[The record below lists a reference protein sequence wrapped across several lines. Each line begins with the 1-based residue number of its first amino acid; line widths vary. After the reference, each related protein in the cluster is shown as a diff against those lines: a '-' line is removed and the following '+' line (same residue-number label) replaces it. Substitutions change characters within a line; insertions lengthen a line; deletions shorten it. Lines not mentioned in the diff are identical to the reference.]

1 MRSLTPLRTSPG
13 LRLPQAPFV
22 LQIPGSDSPW
32 DKTGQILELDR
43 NTGVYRLGLAV
54 MIRRMV
60 FLSCLL
66 MTAPQLFPQAPPRL
80 TIRNVQILGNLRI
93 PPATIL
99 HCVSAKPGMTYDE
112 GKTRGDLRR
121 LNDLGLF
128 RSLNIKTREAGDG
141 LVDVIYEV
149 EEHPFV
155 SEFVIEGLSQAQED
169 QIRRLLG
176 QEKLLVQTEAPF
188 RGGAV
193 NKTANFIHTWLRAH
207 RYPFSQVRVMTD
219 EERQGTV
226 RVRILV
232 ELGPR
237 LDVGEIRFEGNQSAA
252 SGDLLRQM
260 PYTRPAPY
268 LMPWANRGTYAPQSL
283 TADLE
288 SLRHYYQSQGFA
300 AARIGTPQIVA
311 KDFPRR
317 WWMFLPKFGGT
328 KQKLSVVIPITE
340 GSAYRLIS
348 VASQGSGKAA
358 ASQIAEIL
366 CSIKAPGPYD
376 YSLLEAKRQKMVD
389 ALGHAGYGLA
399 QVELEQNV
407 NDDART
413 VAATYR
419 IYAGNPI
426 AIGHINFEGNLRL
439 REKFL
444 RREVVA
450 QEGEVF
456 DSNKLDE
463 SIKRLNR
470 SGMIKEIARSDVALE
485 LNEKTELLDITFK
498 VKEKDRQGIYGTGG
512 TGGIGGGY
520 LGILYTAFD
529 LLGLGESLSMQIDGG
544 ASQSNMLLNII
555 GNHFLGLPFNLGL
568 SVFHR
573 LTNFNVA
580 SVVPN
585 ATDLL
590 HILKNRSTGVGLS
603 GAYPITSKMQVGLGT
618 QYAKLSITELD
629 QNGNPLQELV
639 QDRIDLSPSFYL
651 DATSGTGPATRGTR
665 FSFTNSWSG
674 TTQLG
679 SVDSTAQALR
689 FSQYFGDPISK
700 GRNSFSFGIQAAAIR
715 PKNNTL
721 LTIDRRFYPGDEIVR
736 GFPRGGLSPWA
747 YPSDTQS
754 SPSPLGADTVLGF
767 SMEYRVPIQGPLS
780 AAAFIDLGW
789 SKLSKKNVDAATAA
803 SLINATN
810 GFLRGS
816 MGGELRLQLPMIH
829 QPGRLI
835 FSWNF
840 LRLSTLIS
848 NKGSLLRLADPR
860 GTIHF
865 ALGDRF

>member
-1 MRSLTPLRTSPG
+1 
-13 LRLPQAPFV
+13 
-22 LQIPGSDSPW
+22 
-32 DKTGQILELDR
+32 
-43 NTGVYRLGLAV
+43 
-54 MIRRMV
+54 MIRRMILLSCV
-60 FLSCLL
+60 FLA
-66 MTAPQLFPQAPPRL
+66 APQLFPQASPQL
-80 TIRNVQILGNLRI
+80 TIRSVQVLGNLRI
-93 PPATIL
+93 PTATIL
-99 HCVSAKPGMTYDE
+99 HYVSAKPGMVYNE
-112 GKTRGDLRR
+112 GKTRGDLRQ
-121 LNDLGLF
+121 LNDLGSF
-128 RSLNIKTREAGDG
+128 RSLDIETQEVGEG
-141 LVDVIYEV
+141 LLDVTYHVQEV
-149 EEHPFV
+149 PFV
-155 SEFVIEGLSQAQED
+155 SEFVIEGLSQGQED

-176 QEKLLVQTEAPF
+176 QEKLLVQTDAPF
-188 RGGAV
+188 RAGAV
-193 NKTANFIHTWLRAH
+193 NKTANFVHTWLRAH
-207 RYPFSQVRVMTD
+207 RYPFSQVRMVTD
-219 EERQGTV
+219 AERIGTV
-226 RVRILV
+226 RVRLLV

-237 LDVGEIRFEGNQSAA
+237 LDVGEVRFAGNQAVAA
-252 SGDLLRQM
+252 KDLLEQM
-260 PYTRPAPY
+260 QYTRPAPY
-268 LMPWANRGTYAPQSL
+268 LMPWTNRGAYAPQSL

-288 SLRHYYQSQGFA
+288 GLRHYYQSRGFA

-317 WWMFLPKFGGT
+317 WWMLLPKFGGS
-328 KQKLSVVIPITE
+328 KQKLSLVIPITE
-340 GSAYRLIS
+340 GAAYRLTS
-348 VASQGSGKAA
+348 VTSQGSGKAA
-358 ASQIAEIL
+358 AARINEIL
-366 CSIKAPGPYD
+366 SSIPAPGAYD

-413 VAATYR
+413 VGATYR

-426 AIGHINFEGNLRL
+426 AIGRIKFEGNLRL

-450 QEGEVF
+450 REGEVF
-456 DSNKLDE
+456 DSFKLDE

-485 LNEKTELLDITFK
+485 MNEKTELLDIIFK

-512 TGGIGGGY
+512 TGGVGGGY

-529 LLGLGESLSMQIDGG
+529 LFGLGESLSLQLDGG
-544 ASQSNMLLNII
+544 ASQSNVLLNII
-555 GNHFLGLPFNLGL
+555 GTRFLGLPFNLGL

-585 ATDLL
+585 ATDLI
-590 HILKNRSTGVGLS
+590 HILKNRSTGMGLT
-603 GAYPITSKMQVGLGT
+603 GAYPITSKMQFGIGT
-618 QYAKLSITELD
+618 QFEKLSITEL
-629 QNGNPLQELV
+629 NESGNPVQCSV
-639 QDRIDLSPSFYL
+639 QDRMDLSPTFFFDSTKG
-651 DATSGTGPATRGTR
+651 AGPATRGTR
-665 FSFTNSWSG
+665 FSFVNSWSG

-679 SVDSTAQALR
+679 SVDSTAQAVR
-689 FSQYFGDPISK
+689 FSQFFGDPLTK
-700 GRNSFSFGIQAAAIR
+700 GRNAFGVGIQAAAIR
-715 PKNNTL
+715 PRNNAL

-736 GFPRGGLSPWA
+736 GFPRGGLTPWA
-747 YPSDTQS
+747 YPTDTQS

-767 SMEYRVPIQGPLS
+767 SLEYRVPIQGPLS

-789 SKLSKKNVDAATAA
+789 SKLSTKNVDAASGA
-803 SLINATN
+803 SLINVTN
-810 GFLRGS
+810 GLLRGS

-848 NKGSLLRLADPR
+848 NKGSFLRLVDPR

-865 ALGDRF
+865 AFGDRF